1 MDKFVVKGIPGFD
14 GDYPIDIG
22 SFTMR
27 ELQIIKRMSGVR
39 AGELEE
45 AFGAGDSSLIL
56 AVCVIAVRRNGKA
69 WEAFE
74 QIAWESD
81 TAAIEFVV
89 AEEEDEATADAVP
102 LTQPKPPGS
111 SDGSGET
118 QQLSGPVSS
127 SDGDSLP
134 EKNLRAIGGLA

>member
-1 MDKFVVKGIPGFD
+1 MDKFVVTGIPAFN

-45 AFGAGDSSLIL
+45 AFAAGDSSLIL
-56 AVCVIAVRRNGKA
+56 AIAVIAVRRNGKN

-74 QIAWESD
+74 QIAWDSD
-81 TAAIEFVV
+81 LGAITFV
-89 AEEEDEATADAVP
+89 AEEAADEPTP
-102 LTQPKPPGS
+102 LPLPTNE
-111 SDGSGET
+111 GSGKPSE
-118 QQLSGPVSS
+118 LPAGSGQRSHD
-127 SDGDSLP
+127 DGDDLQETS
-134 EKNLRAIGGLA
+134 LRAIGAQH